1 MILDGAENGKHTGM
15 ILIDIQKAF
24 ETLNVKQ
31 INHLNGLNWLSDP
44 IIWIWTAVYLYQ
56 INWKNA
62 ANFC

>member
-31 INHLNGLNWLSDP
+31 INHLNGLN
-44 IIWIWTAVYLYQ
+44 
-56 INWKNA
+56 
-62 ANFC
+62 